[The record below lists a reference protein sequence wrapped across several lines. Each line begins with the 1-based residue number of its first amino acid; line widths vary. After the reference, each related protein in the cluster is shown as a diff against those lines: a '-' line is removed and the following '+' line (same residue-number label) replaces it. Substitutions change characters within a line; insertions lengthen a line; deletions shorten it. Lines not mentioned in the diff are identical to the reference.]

1 MINNRTI
8 YNSIDTY
15 NITPDYDCKIC
26 FAEYELLIKLVLTF
40 FDYINIGLL
49 NGGIVSIEN
58 HFSFYLTK
66 PMEYTIQGIA
76 YDFVTISSVKAQR
89 IDIIEYDWDRQ
100 HNSGI
105 QGIRLWIACHM
116 NNPTTLTAFNGQIG
130 REQPIVLSA
139 EWLPVQNIQHILD
152 SAPTGIVDLAI
163 PRQGFFA
170 TRLHKIKSKKPLE
183 IADCSTVKVE
193 LPGSLQD
200 GFLGS
205 P

>member
-26 FAEYELLIKLVLTF
+26 FAEYERLIKLVLTF

-49 NGGIVSIEN
+49 NGGIVSLKN

-66 PMEYTIQGIA
+66 PMEYTIQGISSN
-76 YDFVTISSVKAQR
+76 FITISSIKAQR
-89 IDIIEYDWDRQ
+89 IDIIEYEYDRQ
-100 HNSGI
+100 HNSNI
-105 QGIRLWIACHM
+105 QGIRFWIACHIS
-116 NNPTTLTAFNGQIG
+116 NPNTLTAFNGQIG
-130 REQPIVLSA
+130 NKQPIVLSA
-139 EWLPVQNIQHILD
+139 EWLPVQNIQQIVD
-152 SAPTGIVDLAI
+152 TASSGIVDLTI

-183 IADCSTVKVE
+183 IIETPYLFSG
-193 LPGSLQD
+193 LLN
-200 GFLGS
+200 LL
-205 P
+205 

>member
-49 NGGIVSIEN
+49 NGGFVRLNN

-66 PMEYTIQGIA
+66 PMEYTIQGISSN
-76 YDFVTISSVKAQR
+76 FITISSIKAQR
-89 IDIIEYDWDRQ
+89 IDIIEYEYDRQ
-100 HNSGI
+100 HNSNI
-105 QGIRLWIACHM
+105 QGVRFWIACHM
-116 NNPTTLTAFNGQIG
+116 SNPNTITAFNGQIG
-130 REQPIVLSA
+130 SKHPIVLSA
-139 EWLPVQNIQHILD
+139 EWLPVQNIQQILD

-170 TRLHKIKSKKPLE
+170 TRLHKIKSKKPIE
-183 IADCSTVKVE
+183 IIETPYLFSG
-193 LPGSLQD
+193 LINL
-200 GFLGS
+200 L
-205 P
+205 

>member
-1 MINNRTI
+1 MINKKTI

-26 FAEYELLIKLVLTF
+26 FSEYERLIKLILTF

-49 NGGIVSIEN
+49 NGGIVSLKN

-66 PMEYTIQGIA
+66 PMEYTIQGITSN
-76 YDFVTISSVKAQR
+76 FITISSIKAQR

-105 QGIRLWIACHM
+105 QGVRLWIACHM
-116 NNPTTLTAFNGQIG
+116 SNPATLHVLNGQIG

-139 EWLPVQNIQHILD
+139 EWMPVQNTQQIAD
-152 SAPTGIVDLAI
+152 DAKTGIIDLKI
-163 PRQGFFA
+163 PRHGLFA
-170 TRLHKIKSKKPLE
+170 IRLHKIKSKKPLE
-183 IADCSTVKVE
+183 IIETPYLFNKPNI
-193 LPGSLQD
+193 LYML
-200 GFLGS
+200 
-205 P
+205 